1 MSTIA
6 ITLQAICCS
15 SGQLIHRRA
24 WTSQISKCPRI
35 PPLTKARKWTDI
47 ATTHPHCKTRHRTDS
62 DSRNSGCSR
71 VPQPPPQLK
80 VTIKSFIRSSRS
92 SGRTGAAIVEAST
105 IILPCTSNWAA
116 VLMLARF
123 QAQTSL
129 VTSPHRSCLSTWP
142 TAVVGHPVVRLLQV
156 TWSQA
161 FTPNKTS
168 ELPFR
173 WTLAS
178 KISMTPV

>member
-6 ITLQAICCS
+6 ITLRAKCYS

-24 WTSQISKCPRI
+24 WMFQISKYLRV
-35 PPLTKARKWTDI
+35 PPLTKARKLTDI
-47 ATTHPHCKTRHRTDS
+47 AIIRPHCKTRHRTDS
-62 DSRNSGCSR
+62 DSRNSGCIR
-71 VPQPPPQLK
+71 VLQPSPQRK
-80 VTIKSFIRSSRS
+80 VTIKSFISSSRS
-92 SGRTGAAIVEAST
+92 SGRTGAAIVAAST

-116 VLMLARF
+116 VPMLARF

-129 VTSPHRSCLSTWP
+129 VTSLHRLCLSTWL
-142 TAVVGHPVVRLLQV
+142 TAAVGRPVVRLLQV

-161 FTPNKTS
+161 FMLNKAS